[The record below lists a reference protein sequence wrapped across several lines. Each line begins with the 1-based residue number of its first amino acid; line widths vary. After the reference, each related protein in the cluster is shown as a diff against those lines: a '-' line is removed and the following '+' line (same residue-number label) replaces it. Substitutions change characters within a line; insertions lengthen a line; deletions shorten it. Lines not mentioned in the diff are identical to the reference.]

1 LTCEQEERMIPS
13 ASGALAVELRPH
25 SPTHWIATYYPMVD
39 TPAGRWADVTWKLHQ
54 RLIPTSEEAPE
65 SARWLDLRSP
75 DPDHPG
81 YAAHRAWARELAGG
95 YTAALAIYEAEAT
108 EEPLAPQELQQL
120 RASTIMIP
128 AGQLSEWVL
137 DDLQDET
144 SDVRG

>member
-1 LTCEQEERMIPS
+1 MIPS

-39 TPAGRWADVTWKLHQ
+39 TPAGRWADVTWELHQ
-54 RLIPTSEEAPE
+54 RPIPTSEGAPE
-65 SARWLDLRSP
+65 SVRWLDLRSP
-75 DPDHPG
+75 DPGHRG
-81 YAAHRAWARELAGG
+81 YTAHRAWASELAAG
-95 YTAALAIYEAEAT
+95 YAVALAIYEAEDI
-108 EEPLAPQELQQL
+108 EEPLSPQQAQQL
-120 RASTIMIP
+120 RADTVLIP

>member
-1 LTCEQEERMIPS
+1 MIPS
-13 ASGALAVELRPH
+13 ASGALAVEFRPH

-39 TPAGRWADVTWKLHQ
+39 TPAGRWADVTWELHQ

-65 SARWLDLRSP
+65 SVRWLDLRSP
-75 DPDHPG
+75 SLDHPG
-81 YAAHRAWARELAGG
+81 YAAHRAWARELATG
-95 YTAALAIYEAEAT
+95 YAAALAIYEAEAT
-108 EEPLAPQELQQL
+108 EEPLAPQEVQRL